1 MAFNANATNSSVV
14 YSPQGSINQVVTA
27 DHSIA
32 SSTTLETVTGLTIPL
47 GKYERIAFKYKI
59 FYSTTANSDFKY
71 LVDVPAS
78 ITLYRCTKGGADHAG
93 TALAAAP
100 ITAEGSAI
108 AIAVSGTEGFL
119 DISGVLE
126 NGAALGE
133 LKFTFA
139 QNSSHAD
146 ATLVR
151 RGSNVEFYRF

>member
-1 MAFNANATNSSVV
+1 MAFNSNATNGGVV
-14 YSPQGSINQVVTA
+14 YSPQTSINQVVTA

-47 GKYERIAFKYKI
+47 GKYERVAFKYKI
-59 FYSTTANSDFKY
+59 FYSCTANSDFRY

-78 ITLYRCTKGGADHAG
+78 VTLYRCTKGGADHAG

-100 ITAEGSAI
+100 IATEGSAI
-108 AIAVSGTEGFL
+108 TIAVTGTEGFL

-126 NGAALGE
+126 NGSAIGE

-139 QNSSHAD
+139 QGSNHAD